1 MIKYLSIILM
11 AWAGQTYANA
21 PELQL
26 PLDCKLGHSCFIQQ
40 YMDHDTSKGVQ
51 DYTCGSATYDGHK
64 GTDFRLPT
72 LQDMHDG
79 VNVLAAAAG
88 RVSGVRND
96 MADHI
101 MRTDQDR
108 AKLKGRECGNGLVI
122 DHGNGWQ
129 TQYCH
134 MKQGS
139 ISLTKGALIVAG
151 QVLGLVGLSGQ
162 TQFPHLHLS
171 VRHKGEKIDPFD
183 DPNDKSQNCMVPQGN
198 MWVAEHRAE
207 LAYNPTQIINLGFA
221 DQVVKQADIDA
232 KTFEGFKLERTTP
245 VFIAYFRMINLQKG
259 DGITLTLKGP
269 QNITWHKA
277 YDPMPK
283 NRAVQMYFMGKK
295 APRGGWPVGDYSVQV
310 QIKRGGAQTEQLS
323 HKISLK

>member
-11 AWAGQTYANA
+11 AWTGQVYADA
-21 PELQL
+21 PKLQL
-26 PLDCKLGHSCFIQQ
+26 PLECELGRSCFIQQ
-40 YMDHDTSKGVQ
+40 YMDHDSSKGVQ
-51 DYTCGSATYDGHK
+51 DYACGSASYDGHK

-72 LQDMHDG
+72 IQDMHDG
-79 VNVLAAAAG
+79 VNVVAAAAG
-88 RVSGVRND
+88 RVAGVRND
-96 MADHI
+96 MADRI

-108 AKLKGRECGNGLVI
+108 AALKGRECGNGLVI

-134 MKQGS
+134 MKQAS
-139 ISLTKGALIVAG
+139 IVVSKGQEVAAG

-171 VRHKGEKIDPFD
+171 VRHKGTKIDPFEN
-183 DPNDKSQNCMVPQGN
+183 PNDKSQSCMPPQNN
-198 MWVAEHRAE
+198 MWAAEQRAE

-221 DQVVKQADIDA
+221 GRTLKQADIDVKA
-232 KTFEGFKLERTTP
+232 FEGFTLKRNTP

-259 DGITLTLKGP
+259 DQITLSLKGP
-269 QNITWHKA
+269 KDITWHKA

-283 NRAVQMYFMGKK
+283 SRAVQMYFTGKK
-295 APRGGWPVGDYSVQV
+295 APRGGWPAGDYTVQIE
-310 QIKRGGAQTEQLS
+310 IKRGDEPIEQLS
-323 HKISLK
+323 RKISVK